1 MLRFLDAGESHGR
14 GIAVI
19 IEGLPYGVPF
29 SAERAEEELRRRRL
43 GYGRGPRM
51 ALEKDM
57 VEIISGVRL
66 GKTLGSPVCML
77 VRNAEWEK
85 WKEIMDPDKR
95 TDAFEPVTTPRPGHA
110 DLPGCIKYGTKDVR
124 DILERAS
131 ARETVGRVCA
141 GALAKSLLEQFGI
154 MIGSHVVRIGSV
166 AAEKREFS
174 DYREIE
180 LADDDPVR
188 CLDKDASHRMMKEID
203 EVNSRGDTLGG
214 VFEVWAF
221 GLPMGLGSH
230 VHWDRRLDARL
241 AMAVMS
247 IQGIKGVEIGDGF
260 SLSESRGSQSLDL
273 FDEDEGSWMRRTNR
287 SGGVEGGMSNGMPL
301 VVRGAMKPIPTLRN
315 GVQTRDLET
324 GRITVSL
331 RERSDVC
338 AVPAAAVVAES
349 MVALVIA
356 DALMEIVGCDNL
368 EAMRRRYDALLE
380 TRKELFPF

>member
-1 MLRFLDAGESHGR
+1 MLRFLDAGESHGK

-51 ALEKDM
+51 ALEKDK
-57 VEIISGVRL
+57 VEIMSGVRH

-77 VRNAEWEK
+77 VRNAEWDK
-85 WKEIMDPDKR
+85 WKEVMDPDKR
-95 TDAFEPVTTPRPGHA
+95 TYAYEPVTTPRPGHA

-166 AAEKREFS
+166 SAAKRELR
-174 DYREIE
+174 DYREVE

-188 CLDKDASHRMMKEID
+188 CLDKDVSHRMMREID
-203 EVNSRGDTLGG
+203 EANSSGDTLGG

-273 FDEDEGSWMRRTNR
+273 FDEDEGSWTRRTNR

-324 GRITVSL
+324 GRKTVSL